1 MHVRTPSRP
10 AWLSLPLRRMRIVL
24 ALIAVLALLLTA
36 VQATVARA
44 AGAPPSGTYSG
55 TSTAYTGATVE
66 LEIDEAGRL
75 VEFDTESYIECGL
88 YPTAMQWA
96 GVPATPVT
104 ADEPFDLTWQF
115 GSSPA
120 AAVTYHLEDVVIG
133 SDGTATGEG
142 YASMDF
148 CQGYRFT
155 FEATVEGGGG
165 DPDPDPTDDPEPG
178 DPTVVL
184 DPASLQEDDVRII
197 GTRVRA
203 SGFPADTAL
212 DFTVT
217 RLRDD
222 REVHASTVT
231 SNSAGATDF
240 AFRQNL
246 SATVTG
252 ELFDVELRAEV
263 GGTDYVD
270 TARLVVTRQSEFN
283 RVNERQMTVAPETL
297 SLAELAQTGV
307 TLSSSEYR
315 PNKVAELT
323 IDGQPAGEV
332 MTDAQ
337 GNVSTVFTSSSLSVG
352 EHEAMLVSEHID
364 DNLHRTRHRDVAV
377 GTFVVTEDATPEPTE
392 DPTVDPTEDPTDE
405 PTVDPTD
412 EPTTEPTDDPTTD
425 PTTDPTEEPTPDPT
439 VDPTVDPTD
448 EPTTDPTTDP
458 TDDPSPDPTVDP
470 TDEPTVDPTA
480 DPTTDPTD
488 EPTED
493 PTDQP
498 TIDPTDEPTEDPTE
512 DPTPD
517 PTVDPT
523 PDPTDDPTEDP
534 TPDPQPTQIPGTT
547 PSEDELTDEAAGG
560 IVAPRTMERGEN
572 VEVHVEDVAPGT
584 DVGAWLFSD
593 PAYLGTHTVAADG
606 SIAVTVPNDAA
617 LGEHR
622 IAVWSDDE
630 TLVGWTTTEVVDPAQ
645 DPDPTTDPTD
655 DSTEDPSADPTP
667 DPSDDGS
674 QEPTLAITPE
684 VIGVSAFVDAEQ
696 GVLLSVDGLEEGTSV
711 DFDIAPASGQ
721 NTTPATLTAH
731 ADDQGVAAV
740 SVYGVDASAASSYL
754 GTFDVIAH
762 IDDSDES
769 LSGSFRVVAD
779 DDAPGGGGDGD
790 GSGDGESLPRTGGGA
805 VGALSLGLLLTGV
818 GLTLLLRSRRPQA

>member
-1 MHVRTPSRP
+1 M
-10 AWLSLPLRRMRIVL
+10 
-24 ALIAVLALLLTA
+24 
-36 VQATVARA
+36 
-44 AGAPPSGTYSG
+44 
-55 TSTAYTGATVE
+55 
-66 LEIDEAGRL
+66 
-75 VEFDTESYIECGL
+75 
-88 YPTAMQWA
+88 
-96 GVPATPVT
+96 
-104 ADEPFDLTWQF
+104 
-115 GSSPA
+115 
-120 AAVTYHLEDVVIG
+120 
-133 SDGTATGEG
+133 
-142 YASMDF
+142 
-148 CQGYRFT
+148 
-155 FEATVEGGGG
+155 
-165 DPDPDPTDDPEPG
+165 
-178 DPTVVL
+178 
-184 DPASLQEDDVRII
+184 
-197 GTRVRA
+197 
-203 SGFPADTAL
+203 
-212 DFTVT
+212 
-217 RLRDD
+217 
-222 REVHASTVT
+222 
-231 SNSAGATDF
+231 
-240 AFRQNL
+240 
-246 SATVTG
+246 
-252 ELFDVELRAEV
+252 
-263 GGTDYVD
+263 
-270 TARLVVTRQSEFN
+270 
-283 RVNERQMTVAPETL
+283 
-297 SLAELAQTGV
+297 
-307 TLSSSEYR
+307 
-315 PNKVAELT
+315 
-323 IDGQPAGEV
+323 
-332 MTDAQ
+332 
-337 GNVSTVFTSSSLSVG
+337 
-352 EHEAMLVSEHID
+352 
-364 DNLHRTRHRDVAV
+364 
-377 GTFVVTEDATPEPTE
+377 
-392 DPTVDPTEDPTDE
+392 
-405 PTVDPTD
+405 
-412 EPTTEPTDDPTTD
+412 
-425 PTTDPTEEPTPDPT
+425 
-439 VDPTVDPTD
+439 
-448 EPTTDPTTDP
+448 
-458 TDDPSPDPTVDP
+458 
-470 TDEPTVDPTA
+470 
-480 DPTTDPTD
+480 
-488 EPTED
+488 
-493 PTDQP
+493 
-498 TIDPTDEPTEDPTE
+498 
-512 DPTPD
+512 
-517 PTVDPT
+517 DPT

-779 DDAPGGGGDGD
+779 DDAPGGGGDGSDD
-790 GSGDGESLPRTGGGA
+790 GSGNGDSLPRTGVSTA
-805 VGALSLGLLLTGV
+805 GALTIGLILTGV

>member
-155 FEATVEGGGG
+155 FEATLEDGGG

-337 GNVSTVFTSSSLSVG
+337 GNVSTAFTSSSLSVG

-377 GTFVVTEDATPEPTE
+377 GTFVVTEDATPEPTDE
-392 DPTVDPTEDPTDE
+392 PTVDPTEDPTD
-405 PTVDPTD
+405 
-412 EPTTEPTDDPTTD
+412 
-425 PTTDPTEEPTPDPT
+425 
-439 VDPTVDPTD
+439 DPTVDPTD

-547 PSEDELTDEAAGG
+547 PSEDELMDEAAGG

-762 IDDSDES
+762 IDDSDEP

-779 DDAPGGGGDGD
+779 DDAPGGGGDGSDD
-790 GSGDGESLPRTGGGA
+790 GSGNGDSLPRTGVSTA
-805 VGALSLGLLLTGV
+805 GALTIGLILTGV